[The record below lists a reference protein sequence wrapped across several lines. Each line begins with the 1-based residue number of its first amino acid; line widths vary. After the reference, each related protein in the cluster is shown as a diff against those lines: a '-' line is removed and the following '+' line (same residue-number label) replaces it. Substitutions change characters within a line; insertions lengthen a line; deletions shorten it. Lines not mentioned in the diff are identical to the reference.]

1 MERPRTLVVHYS
13 HGGHTRR
20 LARAIGD
27 ALGADV
33 EEIHD
38 RVDRSGIFGF
48 LRSGLEVLLGASTE
62 IQRPKHDPADYDLV
76 VVGSPVWVGSPSTPV
91 RTWLWLERE
100 RLPALAL
107 FVTLGGVGSE
117 RAFAVMRDVAGK
129 EPVATLAVREAET
142 AGGAPRP
149 RVAAF
154 ADVLLS
160 TVRRGARRRKLRVV
174 P

>member
-13 HGGHTRR
+13 HGGNTRR
-20 LARAIGD
+20 LARAIAE

-38 RVDRSGIFGF
+38 RVDRSGIFGY
-48 LRSGLEVLLGASTE
+48 LRSGLEVLLEVSTE
-62 IQRPKHDPADYDLV
+62 IQRPRHDPADYDLV

-91 RTWLWLERE
+91 RTYLWLERE
-100 RLPALAL
+100 RLPVVAF

-117 RAFAVMRDVAGK
+117 RALALMRGVAGK
-129 EPVATLAVREAET
+129 EPVATLAVREAEMS
-142 AGGAPRP
+142 GGVPRP

-154 ADVLLS
+154 AEALLG
-160 TVRRGARRRKLRVV
+160 TVRRGPHRKKLRVV
-174 P
+174 S